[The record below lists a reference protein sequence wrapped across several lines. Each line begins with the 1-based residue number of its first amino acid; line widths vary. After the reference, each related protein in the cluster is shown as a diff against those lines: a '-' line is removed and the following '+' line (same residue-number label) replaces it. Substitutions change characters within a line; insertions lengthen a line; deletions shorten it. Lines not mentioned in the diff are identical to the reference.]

1 MLFKYLMSNVDE
13 SLNESKSSI
22 ENPILLD
29 ENENQH
35 EPFEFPNDDN
45 ILFSR
50 LLFNSTIWQAQPSNN
65 CNANL
70 NMPIFNN

>member
-1 MLFKYLMSNVDE
+1 MSNVDE

-22 ENPILLD
+22 ENPILLN

-35 EPFEFPNDDN
+35 DPFKFPNDDN

-50 LLFNSTIWQAQPSNN
+50 LLSNSTIWQTQPSNN

-70 NMPIFNN
+70 NMPILNN